1 LPLPEEKMKYKSS
14 LACLFIVTAL
24 PLLASPAHKNSADSA
39 PFASVVFAGHVSVGG
54 AYCTC
59 GCSFCICDPGE
70 IPSACTNGIS
80 PNPKKSDGSFDQS
93 ASPVGK
99 APVSDFNFG
108 AGTMLL
114 ALAFLVWMRLR
125 G

>member
-1 LPLPEEKMKYKSS
+1 MKIKLS
-14 LACLFIVTAL
+14 LACLFIVAAF
-24 PLLASPAHKNSADSA
+24 PLLASTAHNPA
-39 PFASVVFAGHVSVGG
+39 PFASVALAGHTNLGG
-54 AYCTC
+54 GVWCQC
-59 GCSFCICDPGE
+59 GCAGCFCDPGE
-70 IPSACTNGIS
+70 TPGACTNSIN
-80 PNPKKSDGSFDQS
+80 PIPKKSDRSFDQS

-99 APVSDFNFG
+99 ASTSDFDFG

>member
-1 LPLPEEKMKYKSS
+1 MKFRIS
-14 LACLFIVTAL
+14 LACLFIVAAL
-24 PLLASPAHKNSADSA
+24 PLLASTAHNNSADLA
-39 PFASVVFAGHVSVGG
+39 PFASVVFAGHVSLGGG
-54 AYCTC
+54 AYCNC
-59 GCSFCICDPGE
+59 GCAFCICDPGE
-70 IPSACTNGIS
+70 TPGACTNSIK
-80 PNPKKSDGSFDQS
+80 PIPKKSDRSFDQS

-99 APVSDFNFG
+99 ASASDFNFG

>member
-1 LPLPEEKMKYKSS
+1 MS
-14 LACLFIVTAL
+14 LACLFIVAAL
-24 PLLASPAHKNSADSA
+24 PLLASSAHNDSTGSA
-39 PFASVVFAGHVSVGG
+39 PFASVVFAGHVPVGN
-54 AYCTC
+54 YWCQC
-59 GCSFCICDPGE
+59 GCAGCFCDPGE
-70 IPSACTNGIS
+70 TPGACTNSIN
-80 PNPKKSDGSFDQS
+80 PIPKKSDRSFDQS

-99 APVSDFNFG
+99 ASTSDFDFG